1 VAVVSQDEI
10 DVTET
15 FENADAGASG
25 TVPIQAGNLKKGSFV
40 VIKGFPCKVRTPVG
54 GAARSSGNVGC
65 VQIIETS
72 ISKTGKHGH
81 AKIHMVALD
90 IFTGKKMEDIS
101 PTSHNMT
108 QPVVTRQDFQLLN
121 VDDEDFCSLMNDRSE
136 TKVRSL
142 QPTLHAATCGRDL
155 LLISGHGPQPSRDS
169 S

>member
-1 VAVVSQDEI
+1 MAVVSQDEI

-54 GAARSSGNVGC
+54 RAARSSGNVGC

-90 IFTGKKMEDIS
+90 IFTGKKVEDLS
-101 PTSHNMT
+101 PSSHNVDVPHVFRT
-108 QPVVTRQDFQLLN
+108 DYTLLDIT
-121 VDDEDFCSLMNDRSE
+121 DDGFVS
-136 TKVRSL
+136 
-142 QPTLHAATCGRDL
+142 
-155 LLISGHGPQPSRDS
+155 SGGGLCWCVLTPAV
-169 S
+169 